1 MGLGV
6 ELDFN
11 DNMQNVVQE
20 SFNNTSKFIRMGAL
34 NFLFYFSAGFTILS
48 SGFTLLILLNPDSDN
63 QHSTSNSV
71 S

>member
-11 DNMQNVVQE
+11 DNMNNVVQE
-20 SFNNTSKFIRMGAL
+20 SFNNTSKFIRMGGL

-48 SGFTLLILLNPDSDN
+48 SGFTLLILLNPDTEGS
-63 QHSTSNSV
+63 SSAS